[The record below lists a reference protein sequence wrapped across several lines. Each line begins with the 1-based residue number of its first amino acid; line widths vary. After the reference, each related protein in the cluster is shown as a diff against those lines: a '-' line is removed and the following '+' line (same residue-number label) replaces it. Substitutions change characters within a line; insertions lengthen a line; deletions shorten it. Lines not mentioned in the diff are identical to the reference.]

1 MVLAGTSVLVVVVS
15 ALLGDRVP
23 GGRPLRTGLRVFSL
37 LPAQVMAVGTCA
49 VAVNHY
55 GLFVRLLVGAAGPS
69 GPCRR
74 GQPSR
79 PCADGPG
86 RPGVVGGA
94 GRVLDRAPFE
104 AGSVP
109 ARDGKTVTVRL
120 PGRRSGLAEI
130 GFVHLPPEYFQPG
143 WEHTQFPAIEVLTGY
158 PGQATA
164 QDPGR
169 PGGTAPGPAG
179 RHRRTHGAGDAA
191 VLAGVPP

>member
-1 MVLAGTSVLVVVVS
+1 MNDYGFFYGSWS
-15 ALLGDRVP
+15 ELLGHRDRVAAVSRADHVRTVP
-23 GGRPLRTGLRVFSL
+23 DGR
-37 LPAQVMAVGTCA
+37 
-49 VAVNHY
+49 
-55 GLFVRLLVGAAGPS
+55 
-69 GPCRR
+69 
-74 GQPSR
+74 
-79 PCADGPG
+79 
-86 RPGVVGGA
+86 GVVGGA

-130 GFVHLPPEYFQPG
+130 GFMHLPPEYFQPG
-143 WEHTQFPAIEVLTGY
+143 WEHTQFPAVEVLTGY

-179 RHRRTHGAGDAA
+179 RHRRPAGQHRRTHGAGDAA